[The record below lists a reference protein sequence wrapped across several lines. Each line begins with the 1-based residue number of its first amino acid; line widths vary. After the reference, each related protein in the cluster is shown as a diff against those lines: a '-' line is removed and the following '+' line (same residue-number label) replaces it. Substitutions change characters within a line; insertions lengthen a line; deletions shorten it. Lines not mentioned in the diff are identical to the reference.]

1 MPVPIPLLPRF
12 CTLILLVCGMITIA
26 GFGTPARAEEEG
38 VDAAGDKRENDAAPP
53 ELAPSVVQL
62 DVGSTDAGDKSLK
75 RGGVALGPEEPAMH
89 NARRTKW
96 LIPFAIACLTSVLV
110 LTAIIIVFWVCLRNL
125 LEESSRCLH
134 LDVKKELRNLGE
146 DFHELSKQMES
157 REKQS
162 HSDET
167 LGGSAQRGVSELLR
181 EWQQFKH
188 DFDTCSS
195 GNAEHSGQQ
204 GIELPELYAQIR
216 EELKQAM
223 ESPISV
229 EQVSKACEDA
239 SNEYMDRM
247 TQFSSTEQE
256 TLKKAAEIATEE
268 AQTGRSMV
276 RELESKNL
284 ELQQQVESCTD
295 DMHLQ
300 AEQIEEQKGRIKN
313 DSKELEEEQRKSL
326 KLDNVLALL
335 GGETAAELIAAF
347 ESAGIV
353 RGSGLRAL
361 VLSLLS
367 FEAEL
372 SGAATFDQLKS
383 SLMRLDRLVFELL
396 QQSEDQLTHV
406 RTILQ
411 PWLNKRLDV
420 RMNIEWPEP
429 GSPFRPNLHNPDG
442 SAGSVIG
449 LARSAVIRGHG
460 GEVILPARVSTVAI

>member
-1 MPVPIPLLPRF
+1 
-12 CTLILLVCGMITIA
+12 MITIA
-26 GFGTPARAEEEG
+26 GFGTPARAEEAG
-38 VDAAGDKRENDAAPP
+38 VDAADDKRENDAASP
-53 ELAPSVVQL
+53 ELDLNVVQL
-62 DVGSTDAGDKSLK
+62 DVGSTDAGDKSLE
-75 RGGVALGPEEPAMH
+75 RGGVALGPEELAMH

-110 LTAIIIVFWVCLRNL
+110 LTAIIIVFWVHMRNL
-125 LEESSRCLH
+125 LEEISRCLH

-146 DFHELSKQMES
+146 DSHELSKQMES

-167 LGGSAQRGVSELLR
+167 LGGSAQPGVSELLC

-188 DFDTCSS
+188 DFGT
-195 GNAEHSGQQ
+195 SGQQ
-204 GIELPELYAQIR
+204 EIELPELYAQIR

-247 TQFSSTEQE
+247 TQFSRNE
-256 TLKKAAEIATEE
+256 KKSLEEAAEIATKE

-372 SGAATFDQLKS
+372 SGASTFDQLKS